1 VWQAPHPLTCWPT
14 MAAGS
19 ERWLSQAL
27 VEYVRELDLGRY
39 GYQQMQVDA
48 EYLRQHMWRFVAQE
62 RSA

>member
-1 VWQAPHPLTCWPT
+1 

-27 VEYVRELDLGRY
+27 VEYVRELDLGCY

-48 EYLRQHMWRFVAQE
+48 EYLRQHLWRFVAQE
-62 RSA
+62 RCA